1 MIFKVFE
8 KFGIDLQQHCSGDF
22 GDFKTY
28 DLNLGDFDALKYAE
42 NVDWGCMRV
51 IYSKG
56 LYSIMGYL
64 PTINFNGIKT
74 MLITYTNTN
83 VLRYGQ
89 NVRTVKIIEDKLLPN
104 RHLYAYELKDY
115 MSYEENMP
123 GRTSFIYFSDKR
135 SKLEKKEQKVKKRLV
150 EGGEKTVRYLGD
162 RFKFTKH

>member
-1 MIFKVFE
+1 MKKIISILFILCLAVPSLSFAKDGKTKERKKKVQTEVYVWGVSLSFSDSVVYFTE
-8 KFGIDLQQHCSGDF
+8 IQHIEG
-22 GDFKTY
+22 
-28 DLNLGDFDALKYAE
+28 A
-42 NVDWGCMRV
+42 
-51 IYSKG
+51 
-56 LYSIMGYL
+56 
-64 PTINFNGIKT
+64 
-74 MLITYTNTN
+74 
-83 VLRYGQ
+83 
-89 NVRTVKIIEDKLLPN
+89 IIEDKLLPN

>member
-1 MIFKVFE
+1 MKKIFSIFFILCLVIPSLSFAKDGKTKERRKKVQTEVYVWGVSLSFSDSVVYFTE
-8 KFGIDLQQHCSGDF
+8 IQHIEG
-22 GDFKTY
+22 
-28 DLNLGDFDALKYAE
+28 A
-42 NVDWGCMRV
+42 
-51 IYSKG
+51 
-56 LYSIMGYL
+56 
-64 PTINFNGIKT
+64 
-74 MLITYTNTN
+74 
-83 VLRYGQ
+83 
-89 NVRTVKIIEDKLLPN
+89 IIEDKLLPN

>member
-1 MIFKVFE
+1 MLLTDMKKIFSIILLMCLVVPSLSFAKDGKTKERKKKVQTEVYVWGVSLSFSDSVVYFTE
-8 KFGIDLQQHCSGDF
+8 IQHIEG
-22 GDFKTY
+22 
-28 DLNLGDFDALKYAE
+28 A
-42 NVDWGCMRV
+42 
-51 IYSKG
+51 
-56 LYSIMGYL
+56 
-64 PTINFNGIKT
+64 
-74 MLITYTNTN
+74 
-83 VLRYGQ
+83 
-89 NVRTVKIIEDKLLPN
+89 IIEDKLLPN

>member
-1 MIFKVFE
+1 MLLTDMKKIFSIILLMCLVIPSLSFAKDGKTKERKKKVQTEVYVWGVSLSFSDSVVYFTE
-8 KFGIDLQQHCSGDF
+8 IQHIEG
-22 GDFKTY
+22 
-28 DLNLGDFDALKYAE
+28 A
-42 NVDWGCMRV
+42 
-51 IYSKG
+51 
-56 LYSIMGYL
+56 
-64 PTINFNGIKT
+64 
-74 MLITYTNTN
+74 
-83 VLRYGQ
+83 
-89 NVRTVKIIEDKLLPN
+89 IIEDKLLPN